1 LPAKRRGG
9 EVLES
14 SRPSLPREADGDQIS
29 GAKKLGERI
38 LQLFARLLC
47 PVTEIDVIVMKNNI
61 IIFTPQEHR
70 QEISRQGSWIRIE
83 NEGGTRL
90 IESLLVVWLGAWA
103 LFAGIEFLQST
114 GLLVF

>member
-1 LPAKRRGG
+1 MAFKDQ
-9 EVLES
+9 E
-14 SRPSLPREADGDQIS
+14 RERKNDS
-29 GAKKLGERI
+29 ERI

-47 PVTEIDVIVMKNNI
+47 PVIEIKVIVMKNNI
-61 IIFTPQEHR
+61 IIFTPQDHR
-70 QEISRQGSWIRIE
+70 QQIGSQGSWIRIE
-83 NEGGTRL
+83 NEGSTRL

>member
-1 LPAKRRGG
+1 MAFKDQ
-9 EVLES
+9 E
-14 SRPSLPREADGDQIS
+14 RERKNDS
-29 GAKKLGERI
+29 ERI

-47 PVTEIDVIVMKNNI
+47 PVIEIKVIVMKNNI
-61 IIFTPQEHR
+61 IIFTPQDHR
-70 QEISRQGSWIRIE
+70 QQIGSQGSWIRIE